1 MFAWQLSQPAQLTT
15 NVQPAV
21 LPDPSSPPLSSDT
34 CTVSGWGVTQIYSSY
49 LSPVLRAVDVQVIS
63 NCRRYYYWGMV
74 TANMLCAGSRLGGK
88 DSCQVQMFANRRS
101 VNASLM
107 CEEQGSCCDLSHHH
121 RETLG
126 GRWSAAAASRA
137 SCHGGSD
144 VRTRTSLESTPKSG
158 TTSAGSTRSSK
169 ATQKNDPPTQLLWAD
184 VRLSPENI

>member
-1 MFAWQLSQPAQLTT
+1 M
-15 NVQPAV
+15 
-21 LPDPSSPPLSSDT
+21 
-34 CTVSGWGVTQIYSSY
+34 TQIYSSY
-49 LSPVLRAVDVQVIS
+49 LSPVLRAADVQVIS

-88 DSCQVQMFANRRS
+88 DACQVQMFAHSRS

-107 CEEQGSCCDLSHHH
+107 SEEQGSCCDLSHHD

-126 GRWSAAAASRA
+126 GRWSATAASRA

-144 VRTRTSLESTPKSG
+144 VHTRTSLESTPKSG

-169 ATQKNDPPTQLLWAD
+169 PTQKNDPPTPVACCSSVSGKYLKGAGL
-184 VRLSPENI
+184 VS